1 MDIAQTSVVMQCS
14 QSSVK
19 TLCAGFGKI
28 TQASRRTPNM
38 MDAFEQKV
46 KATLN
51 NTANDL
57 DAITR
62 KRLADIRSQVLMAKT
77 TPTNIVQTSAAQ
89 SKQLN
94 FWFNFKCWAPVSSLA
109 ICSLLVVYL
118 AFYPNL
124 TKNNNSETQIQND
137 QIAALELLDS
147 EDGLEVLTDPDFY
160 AWMAEKLAQE
170 AKIAS

>member
-1 MDIAQTSVVMQCS
+1 
-14 QSSVK
+14 
-19 TLCAGFGKI
+19 
-28 TQASRRTPNM
+28 M

-46 KATLN
+46 KVTLN

-62 KRLADIRSQVLMAKT
+62 KRLADIRSQVLMANA

-89 SKQLN
+89 LKQLN
-94 FWFNFKCWAPVSSLA
+94 FWFNFKFWAPVSSLA

-118 AFYPNL
+118 AIYPNL

-170 AKIAS
+170 AEIAS